1 MHSPLRPIGAGSG
14 TAAHDRLWWL
24 SPLLASLLVIAVSL
38 PALGRGSLWS
48 DEIASPFFAELPRSD
63 FWKLIGGHEINQSF
77 YYALLRGWLA
87 FGHGEFHIRLLSTIF
102 GVLAVWTFFITA
114 RRLAGARVA
123 AFGTLAL
130 AANGFF
136 LEYCQEARAYGLLF
150 FLVCLAT
157 LLFLRLIEQ
166 PKASRALMYA
176 LCGIL
181 MGYTHLFG
189 FLTLA
194 AHGATVLFTRPRLLR
209 HPALLG
215 SWALIAVAAGP
226 IAWSIMRFGSGG
238 IFWLAPPHLKDIYYA
253 FYALTARGG
262 EPIMLAYAGLFLL
275 AAWRLVREYRAVREI
290 EPLMPLVLAWCMFVV
305 PIALAFAASQF
316 TPVFVARYLNVVLPG
331 MALLAG
337 FGLTFVRGRWQPVL
351 LLALLSLSLL
361 TIPKIAVHQA
371 RQDWGGATAFL
382 QTSVP
387 RGEPLVFYAP
397 WVARNY
403 LYYVTRTGG
412 RPHEPPIA
420 YPQASDYEL
429 AVGFEIPDPPR
440 DLAPR
445 LAREYAR
452 VWLVLNFDWGP
463 YQPGADAVQASFAE
477 AFQRGPEHKFDGGIR
492 IIEFIRK
499 PRAGSQ

>member
-1 MHSPLRPIGAGSG
+1 VKRSFAAGPK
-14 TAAHDRLWWL
+14 LWWTL
-24 SPLLASLLVIAVSL
+24 PLLASVLVVAVSL
-38 PALGRGSLWS
+38 PSLGRGSLWS
-48 DEIASPFFAELPRSD
+48 DEIASPFFAELPRGD
-63 FWKLIGGHEINQSF
+63 FLKLIAGREINQSF
-77 YYALLRGWLA
+77 YYVLLRGWLA
-87 FGHGEFHIRLLSTIF
+87 FSHSEFHIRMLSMIF
-102 GVLAVWTFFITA
+102 GVLAVWTFLIMA

-130 AANGFF
+130 ASNGFF

-157 LLFLRLIEQ
+157 LLFVRLIEQ
-166 PKASRALMYA
+166 PNARRALIYA
-176 LCGIL
+176 LCGIVL
-181 MGYTHLFG
+181 GYTHLFG

-194 AHGATVLFTRPRLLR
+194 AHAATVLLTRPRLLR

-215 SWALIAVAAGP
+215 SWMLIAVGAVP
-226 IAWSIMRFGSGG
+226 IAWSIMHFGRGG
-238 IFWLAPPHLKDIYYA
+238 IFWLEPPHLEDIYYA
-253 FYALTARGG
+253 FYALTGRGG

-275 AAWRLVREYRAVREI
+275 AAWRLVREYRAVRRI
-290 EPLMPLVLAWCMFVV
+290 EPLMPLVLAWCMFLV

-337 FGLTFVRGRWQPVL
+337 FGITFGRGRWQPL
-351 LLALLSLSLL
+351 LLLMLLSLSLL
-361 TIPKIAVHQA
+361 TIPKIAVHQG
-371 RQDWGGATAFL
+371 RQDWRGATVFL
-382 QTSVP
+382 QNSVP
-387 RGEPLVFYAP
+387 RGEPLVFYTP

-412 RPHEPPIA
+412 TPHEPPIA
-420 YPQASDYEL
+420 YPQASGYEL

-440 DLAPR
+440 DLAAR
-445 LAREYAR
+445 LALEYPR

-463 YQPGADAVQASFAE
+463 YQPGADAVRASFE
-477 AFQRGPEHKFDGGIR
+477 DAFERGPEHKFDGGIH

-499 PRAGSQ
+499 PRTGSQ